1 MKHVLGGMGLIRSEE
16 RQLLQLLLENPEHGL
31 SEAIKQYGKTV
42 HWIVIKILGGDGRLE
57 VEECTADVF
66 VRLWQSAAR
75 FDWTQGTSL
84 ASWLYGIARHT
95 ALDYRRRQPGI
106 KALPLEETDL
116 KLELN
121 LEEMLARTRNEKI
134 LRDVIDALPT
144 PEREIFIYRYFLE
157 MPVKE
162 IAAQL
167 NLSAKQ
173 VENKLYRG
181 RLSLRQQLLEKGV
194 VR

>member
-16 RQLLQLLLENPEHGL
+16 RQLLQLLLENPEQGV
-31 SEAIKQYGKTV
+31 SEAMKQYGKTV
-42 HWIVIKILGGDGRLE
+42 HWIVVKILGGDGRLE

-75 FDWTQGTSL
+75 FDGTQGTSL

-121 LEEMLARTRNEKI
+121 LEEMLVRTRNEKI
-134 LRDVIDALPT
+134 LRDVIDAMPI

>member
-1 MKHVLGGMGLIRSEE
+1 MKDVLGGMRLMRSEE
-16 RQLLQLLLENPEHGL
+16 QQLLQLLLENPEQGL
-31 SEAIKQYGKTV
+31 AEAMNRYGKTV
-42 HWIVIKILGGDGRLE
+42 HWIVLKILGRNECLE

-75 FDWTQGTSL
+75 FDQTQGTSL

-95 ALDYRRRQPGI
+95 ALDYRRRQRGT
-106 KALPLEETDL
+106 KALPLEEADL
-116 KLELN
+116 KLELH
-121 LEEMLARTRNEKI
+121 LEDLLARARNEEI
-134 LRDVIDALPT
+134 LRAVIDALPT

-173 VENKLYRG
+173 VENRLYRG

>member
-16 RQLLQLLLENPEHGL
+16 RQLLQLLLENPEQGL
-31 SEAIKQYGKTV
+31 SEAMKQYGKTV

-75 FDWTQGTSL
+75 FDGTQGTSL

-134 LRDVIDALPT
+134 LRDVIDAMPT

>member
-16 RQLLQLLLENPEHGL
+16 RQLLQLLLENPEQGV
-31 SEAIKQYGKTV
+31 SEAMKQYGKTV
-42 HWIVIKILGGDGRLE
+42 HWIVVKILGGDGRLE

-75 FDWTQGTSL
+75 FDGTQGTSL

-134 LRDVIDALPT
+134 LRDVIDAMPT

>member
-1 MKHVLGGMGLIRSEE
+1 MGLIRSEE
-16 RQLLQLLLENPEHGL
+16 RKLLQLLLENPEQGL
-31 SEAIKQYGKTV
+31 SEAMKQYGKTV
-42 HWIVIKILGGDGRLE
+42 YWIVVKILGGDGRLE

-75 FDWTQGTSL
+75 FDGTQGTSL

-95 ALDYRRRQPGI
+95 ALDYRRKQRGT
-106 KALPLEETDL
+106 KVLPLEETDL

-121 LEEMLARTRNEKI
+121 LEEMLARTRNEEI
-134 LRDVIDALPT
+134 LRAVIDALPT